1 MKGVSKLKEYVQP
14 TMKIVVCQTQAICAA
29 SVSVPG
35 DNDTWDDEDEGL
47 I

>member
-1 MKGVSKLKEYVQP
+1 MRGVSKLKEYIQP
-14 TMKIVVCQTQAICAA
+14 TMKIIVCQAQAICA

-47 I
+47 V